1 MTRKHSKVGMI
12 VRMARVN
19 VCVNIFIANASSLIY
34 KGYLNFRFNKII
46 KEQHRKWKMY
56 SDSRVRIW

>member
-56 SDSRVRIW
+56 SDNRVRIW